1 MASAAAAVAVFMLP
15 LLAAGQDT
23 SLQSCVQSGYA
34 MLRSCP
40 CDGAQF
46 TFSLEG
52 ETRIV
57 DNTVDLAIVLDG
69 SGSIDSADFLLEK
82 DFAQNAVAAFANR
95 KLFGNGGTASYVQF
109 SDDVESFGTFVSQA
123 DFDAFANGDKQAEGG
138 TDIPKGIEEAR
149 RLLNAQAGTAAF
161 MIVIT
166 DGNGGDPTEQAQTA
180 RDEGTIVF
188 AVGVGN
194 EVSDATLLAIGG
206 EESNVFTIGDFEQL
220 DQALAAILS
229 GAGGSVIPC
238 PSTNAV
244 IVVDFG
250 DIRVSSATTSANGG
264 TAEVSG
270 SMVTFKV
277 GSLEANLAEFT
288 ALLDTCAERAGADAV
303 ASVSYMD
310 DEGNDPDL
318 SAVDDVAVD
327 SGMCDDPHM
336 VGLAG
341 QKIDWSGVDGAWYSL
356 LSSSGEGQPISAS
369 QHATQVNVR
378 VTAPMGEEFPDR
390 QLVTGVSILE
400 GDHSLVVEVKDPY
413 TTRTQ
418 GCRKQDARP
427 CLAEGGLH
435 VLVDGVESDALEGPT
450 SVSLFAD
457 TDSEMEVTASNLPA
471 ECRPFGGDLIWARK
485 FAKISSAI
493 AAAFPGRRNLRSTS
507 AMTFPEWVMSGPPVA
522 APAWCAQF
530 VKEHYFTSSGA
541 ITIHPTGPFA
551 LTESNHA
558 VFRIETPSLEIRLNV
573 GTNYQGGETMPD
585 GRVLPELEFWQM
597 NLGIERFKG
606 DHVNIGSGGSL
617 FREMPH
623 KHLSGL
629 LGETA
634 RPVVGA
640 DGMPVLHGA
649 GAMRGEVENY
659 RVDGP
664 LGTDFHMLHM

>member
-1 MASAAAAVAVFMLP
+1 
-15 LLAAGQDT
+15 
-23 SLQSCVQSGYA
+23 
-34 MLRSCP
+34 
-40 CDGAQF
+40 
-46 TFSLEG
+46 
-52 ETRIV
+52 
-57 DNTVDLAIVLDG
+57 
-69 SGSIDSADFLLEK
+69 
-82 DFAQNAVAAFANR
+82 
-95 KLFGNGGTASYVQF
+95 
-109 SDDVESFGTFVSQA
+109 
-123 DFDAFANGDKQAEGG
+123 
-138 TDIPKGIEEAR
+138 
-149 RLLNAQAGTAAF
+149 

-166 DGNGGDPTEQAQTA
+166 DGNGGDPTEQADMA
-180 RDEGTIVF
+180 REEGTIVF

-194 EVSDATLLAIGG
+194 GVSDATLLAIGG
-206 EESNVFTIGDFEQL
+206 DEANVFAIGDFEQL

-238 PSTNAV
+238 PSTNAE

-250 DIRVSSATTSANGG
+250 DISVSSATTSTNGG

-288 ALLDTCAERAGADAV
+288 VLLDTCAERAGADAV
-303 ASVSYMD
+303 VSVSYVD

-318 SAVDDVAVD
+318 SAVDDVAID

-356 LSSSGEGQPISAS
+356 LSSSGEGQSVGAS
-369 QHATQVNVR
+369 QHATHVNVR

-418 GCRKQDARP
+418 GCRKQDVRP
-427 CLAEGGLH
+427 CLAEGGLR

-457 TDSEMEVTASNLPA
+457 TDSEMDMTASNLPA

-485 FAKISSAI
+485 FAEITSAAI
-493 AAAFPGRRNLRSTS
+493 AAAIPGRRNLRSTT

-530 VKEHYFTSSGA
+530 VKEHTAAGGNGGA
-541 ITIHPTGPFA
+541 LSAHPTGPFA
-551 LTESNHA
+551 LTESSHA
-558 VFRIETPSLEIRLNV
+558 VFRIETPSLKIRLNV
-573 GTNYQGGETMPD
+573 GTNYQGGEMLPD

-597 NLGIERFKG
+597 NLGIERFEG
-606 DHVNIGSGGSL
+606 DHVNMGGGGYF
-617 FREMPH
+617 FRNMIQ
-623 KHLSGL
+623 KHFSGL

-634 RPVVGA
+634 RPVIGT
-640 DGMPVLHGA
+640 DGMPVTHGV